1 MVSLVALASLAYGSL
16 FIPAVY
22 FRVAFFNI
30 QHGALRRDR
39 VDWRA
44 VRAEADALRRD
55 ARTTADTYPAIRLVL
70 QRLGDDHSHFLPPAA
85 ARALRAGSG
94 RTPGLTAV
102 WPERVVALVTPGGP
116 AQAAGIRV
124 GDVIEA
130 VNGRPPKHVRGVVVL
145 SGGLPTVEFTLS
157 RAGKPAPFSVRIAPR
172 VTRLDRPATV
182 RELDEGLGYIDI
194 PGLAGDGGTFGADAV
209 AAILRADTPA
219 KCGWV
224 VDLRRNVGGNM
235 WPMLDAVRPVLG
247 EGPPGYFVSGG
258 RREAWSFAS
267 SANGPACPL
276 KHRDPPIAVL
286 TSRLTV
292 SSGEA
297 LTIAFRGRPLTRSFG
312 EATGGLPTSNR
323 SIPLVDGAQIVLTVA
338 SEADRTGRSYDGP
351 IVPDERV
358 AIDWKRMGTDDDP
371 VIAAAAKWL
380 RAQGQCLDVQST
392 RGR

>member
-1 MVSLVALASLAYGSL
+1 MLSLVALASLAYGSL
-16 FIPAVY
+16 FMPAVY
-22 FRVAFFNI
+22 FRVALFNI
-30 QHGALRRDR
+30 QHSALRRDR

-44 VRAEADALRRD
+44 VRAEADGLRRG

-116 AQAAGIRV
+116 AEAAGIKV
-124 GDVIEA
+124 GDVVET

-145 SGGLPTVEFTLS
+145 SGGLPTVEITLTRAGQPATLS
-157 RAGKPAPFSVRIAPR
+157 VRLEPR
-172 VTRLDRPATV
+172 VTPFNQPAIVRGLD
-182 RELDEGLGYIDI
+182 DGLGYIEI
-194 PGLAGDGGTFGADAV
+194 PGLAGEGGTFGADSV

-235 WPMLDAVRPVLG
+235 WPMLDAVRPVLD
-247 EGPPGYFVSGG
+247 EGTPGYFVSGG

-267 SANGPACPL
+267 SANRPAYAL
-276 KHRDPPIAVL
+276 KHRNPPVAVL

-297 LTIAFRGRPLTRSFG
+297 LMIAFRGRPLTRSFG
-312 EATGGLPTSNR
+312 EATGGLPTANR
-323 SIPLVDGAQIVLTVA
+323 SIPLADGALMVLTVA

-351 IVPDERV
+351 IEPDERV
-358 AIDWKRMGTDDDP
+358 AIDWTRMGTDDDP

-380 RAQGQCLDVQST
+380 RAQGQCLSVQST